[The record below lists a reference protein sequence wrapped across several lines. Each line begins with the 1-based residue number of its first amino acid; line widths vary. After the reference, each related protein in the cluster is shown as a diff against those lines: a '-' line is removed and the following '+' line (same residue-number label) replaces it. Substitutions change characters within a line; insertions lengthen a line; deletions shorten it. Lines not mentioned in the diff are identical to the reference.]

1 MRTFGALAMGGVAGF
16 LILKLLGALI
26 FPLFGFMIGV
36 VGMLV
41 KVALWVGIGYF
52 VYTLFR
58 GRRKHDHEAAE
69 A

>member
-1 MRTFGALAMGGVAGF
+1 MRSFGALAMGGIAGF
-16 LILKLLGALI
+16 LALKLLAALV

-36 VGMLV
+36 VGLLV

-58 GRRKHDHEAAE
+58 GRKRDHHEAAE